1 LFWRV
6 PVDDENCTSY
16 LVGIMNAPAGDGARR
31 LVETPGVTP
40 NEMSEDVLHGKLS
53 VEQVPSTYTQRDMFW
68 VEDYVAQVGQGAI
81 EDRSIEHLGR
91 RDQGV
96 LALRKVWERELRH
109 LEEGKSLKQWQ
120 STAGLRSV
128 W

>member
-1 LFWRV
+1 
-6 PVDDENCTSY
+6 
-16 LVGIMNAPAGDGARR
+16 MNAPAGDGARR
-31 LVETPGVTP
+31 LVEPTGVTP

-81 EDRSIEHLGR
+81 QNRSNERLGR
-91 RDQGV
+91 RDMGV
-96 LALRKVWERELRH
+96 VALRKVWERELRAVA
-109 LEEGKSLKQWQ
+109 EGKSLKQWQ
-120 STAGLRSV
+120 SAGGLRSV